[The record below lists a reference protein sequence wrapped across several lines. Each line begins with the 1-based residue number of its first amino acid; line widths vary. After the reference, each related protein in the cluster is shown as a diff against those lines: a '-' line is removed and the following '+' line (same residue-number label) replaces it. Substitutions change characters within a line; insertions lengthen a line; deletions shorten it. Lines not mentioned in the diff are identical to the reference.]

1 MSSRK
6 KSNDKT
12 RIYFDPDYRKNPS
25 KAGKEPFARCYASLL
40 KAPQFIALSK
50 NAQRLYLC
58 MIASSGGDFEFT
70 FPRRVYHD
78 EFGFGAQSFR
88 DAKNMLADAG
98 FILERRQEKSDSFYQ
113 FSTTWMEREP
123 REKKTSGR
131 DNLEAMIEGKKR
143 KAEERKRA
151 EQS

>member
-40 KAPQFIALSK
+40 KSPQYIALSR

-78 EFGFGAQSFR
+78 EFGFAPQAFS
-88 DAKNMLADAG
+88 DAKNMLTEYG
-98 FILERRQEKSDSFYQ
+98 FITEQLQEKSDSIYR
-113 FSTTWMEREP
+113 FSTEWMEREP
-123 REKKTSGR
+123 RARKTDSR
-131 DNLEAMIEGKKR
+131 DNIKAMIEGKKR

-151 EQS
+151 E